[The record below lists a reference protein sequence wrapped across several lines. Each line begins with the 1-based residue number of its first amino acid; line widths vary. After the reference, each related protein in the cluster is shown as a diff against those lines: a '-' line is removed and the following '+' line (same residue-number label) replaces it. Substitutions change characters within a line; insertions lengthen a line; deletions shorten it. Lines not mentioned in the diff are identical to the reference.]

1 MRIKPSKQTMLVM
14 AVIAVMLFGVC
25 GFTYYNRASRLS
37 VLEHDIKKKE
47 ARLADSEK
55 IARQLADVECQYQ
68 QAQTNLGVLEKGV
81 STKAYV
87 PTLLRQVETLGR
99 SMNLR
104 VLGVKPQTIVEPP
117 PPVQAKPEGE
127 SGKNG
132 DKAAVA
138 VPVKKPDPYEK
149 LSIDLQ
155 VSGKYWDVVKFVET
169 ITQFP
174 KIIAVNSMQITPLD
188 STAKSLGSPE
198 LSVRLNATAFILKE
212 PVANKKTSDTR
223 EAVVNSPRS

>member
-1 MRIKPSKQTMLVM
+1 MLVM

-25 GFTYYNRASRLS
+25 GFTYYNRASKLG
-37 VLEHDIKKKE
+37 VLENDIKKKE

-55 IARQLADVECQYQ
+55 IARQLTDVESQYQ
-68 QAQTNLGVLEKGV
+68 QAQTNLGILEKGV

-104 VLGVKPQTIVEPP
+104 VLGVKPKAIVEAPP
-117 PPVQAKPEGE
+117 PAAPPDGEPGKSDDKTKKPV
-127 SGKNG
+127 
-132 DKAAVA
+132 VA
-138 VPVKKPDPYEK
+138 VKKPDPYEK
-149 LSIDLQ
+149 LSIDLE
-155 VSGKYWDVVKFVET
+155 VSGKYWDVVKFVEA

-174 KIIAVNSMQITPLD
+174 KIIAVNSVQIAPANN
-188 STAKSLGSPE
+188 SAKGPGSPE

-212 PVANKKTSDTR
+212 PVADKKTSDTR